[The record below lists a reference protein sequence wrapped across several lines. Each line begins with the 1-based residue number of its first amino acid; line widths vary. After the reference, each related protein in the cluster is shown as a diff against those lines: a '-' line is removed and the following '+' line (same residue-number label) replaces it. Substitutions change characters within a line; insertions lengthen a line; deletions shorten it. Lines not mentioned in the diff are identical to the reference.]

1 MIIFLTVV
9 YLAILAVCVKL
20 NFITL
25 TPFWKVSPVIWVM
38 ILTVVFFIPMQW
50 GAPVG
55 PLTMYQSIQ
64 SIVPNVSGKVL
75 EVVAKPLTPMK
86 KGDIIYKIDP
96 TPFQAT
102 VSDLKAQLAL
112 AKLRVSQSTKL
123 AKVSAGS
130 KYELQKNKSQVV
142 SLEAKLRNAQWNLS
156 ETDVKAPV
164 DGHVV
169 ALTLR
174 PGQRVTTI
182 PMASA
187 VAFVM
192 DEQLGLLMGVNQ
204 NQLRYVKV
212 GQPAEVVLKLFPG
225 ETFKAK
231 VNRIIYDTS
240 QGQMK
245 PSGTITAI
253 SGAQPSG
260 LYGVVL
266 DLEPGQLDNLWIDQI
281 PGGAVGKSAI
291 YTEAAA
297 TSHVIRKVMLRMDA
311 WLNYLKP

>member
-1 MIIFLTVV
+1 MIVFLTVI
-9 YLAILAVCVKL
+9 YLIILAALVKSG
-20 NFITL
+20 IIKL
-25 TPFWKVSPVIWVM
+25 TSFWKASPVIWIM
-38 ILTVVFFIPMQW
+38 ILTIVFFIPMQW
-50 GAPVG
+50 GAPAG
-55 PLTMYQSIQ
+55 PVTMYQSVQ

-86 KGDIIYKIDP
+86 KGDVIYKIDP

-142 SLEAKLRNAQWNLS
+142 SLEAKLKNAQWNLA
-156 ETDVKAPV
+156 ETDVKAPA

-174 PGQRVTTI
+174 SGQRVTSI
-182 PMASA
+182 PMASV

-245 PSGTITAI
+245 PSGTITTI
-253 SGAQPSG
+253 SGAQQAG

-281 PGGAVGKSAI
+281 PGGAVGTSAI
-291 YTEAAA
+291 FTEKASM
-297 TSHVIRKVMLRMDA
+297 SHVIRKIMLRMDA
-311 WLNYLKP
+311 WLNYLI